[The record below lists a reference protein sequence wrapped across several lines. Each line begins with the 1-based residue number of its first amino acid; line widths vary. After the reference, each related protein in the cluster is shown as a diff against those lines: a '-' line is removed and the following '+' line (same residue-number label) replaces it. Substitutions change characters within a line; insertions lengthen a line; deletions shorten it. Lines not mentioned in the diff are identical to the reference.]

1 MNKKTFLNKLK
12 ENLEILNEEEIEDI
26 IEEYETHIN
35 EKVSSGKTEE
45 EAIKD
50 FGDFDLLVKD
60 ILSAYKIKGDYKKEI
75 HEKNIITDVI
85 DSFVNFIKE
94 FISCISNKSKNDVV
108 KFIFEFIVLIL
119 FIGILK
125 LPVIFIEKLGVVF
138 FKEFDFPFNHTLG
151 DIWKFM
157 IEIIYLILA
166 VAGIVSFVKKR
177 YMNNDYN
184 TSDELKDKNIEK
196 KEANEE
202 RTKKEKVKKEGTSF
216 TKVLIVLLKVSLIF
230 IVVPAV
236 FSFIFAL
243 ALIVVGFILLFQGV
257 PYVGIFL
264 CVVTYLIL
272 NYLFLDLSFRFIF
285 DIKLNLKALLIT
297 IISTIV
303 LFSVAIGLSFN
314 EVVNTT
320 FVDGVSNDIHLV
332 KKEKEEI
339 YSDSTLLICSNLYHT
354 NCSYEIDETLG
365 DKIEA
370 SISFYDYNYEVD
382 DNLNVTNKKEDELKV
397 KNLYNLVIDGLKKRK
412 IYNYSMLNN
421 VDLKIKISSDTKNKM
436 LEKEKKENCEGYNYC
451 NCDDNISCYG
461 YN

>member
-1 MNKKTFLNKLK
+1 MNKETFLNKLK
-12 ENLEILNEEEIEDI
+12 ESLEILNEEEIEDI

-35 EKVSSGKTEE
+35 EKVLSGKTEE

-60 ILSAYKIKGDYKKEI
+60 ILSAYKIKGDYKKDV

-94 FISCISNKSKNDVV
+94 FIGCISNKSKNDIV

-138 FKEFDFPFNHTLG
+138 FREFDFPFNHTLG
-151 DIWKFM
+151 YIWKYM
-157 IEIIYLILA
+157 IEILYLILA
-166 VAGIVSFVKKR
+166 VAGIISFVKKR
-177 YMNNDYN
+177 YMNNYEN
-184 TSDELKDKNIEK
+184 LEK
-196 KEANEE
+196 VKNEE
-202 RTKKEKVKKEGTSF
+202 KRIINNKKKEKIKKEGTTFS
-216 TKVLIVLLKVSLIF
+216 KVLIVLLKVSLVF

-243 ALIVVGFILLFQGV
+243 SLIVVGLILLFKGI

-264 CVVTYLIL
+264 CILTYLIL

-285 DIKLNLKALLIT
+285 DKKLNTKALLIT
-297 IISTIV
+297 IISTV
-303 LFSVAIGLSFN
+303 LLFSVAIGLSFN
-314 EVVNTT
+314 EIVNTT
-320 FVDGVSNDIHLV
+320 FVDGISNDIHLV

-339 YSDSTLLICSNLYHT
+339 YSDSTLLTCSNLYHT
-354 NCSYEIDETLG
+354 NCRYEIDDTLG

-370 SISFYDYNYEVD
+370 TISFYDYTYKVD
-382 DNLNVTNKKEDELKV
+382 DNLNVTNKKDNELKV
-397 KNLYNLVIDGLKKRK
+397 KNVYNLVLNGLKNRK

-421 VDLKIKISSDTKNKM
+421 VDLIIKISTDTKNKM
-436 LEKEKKENCEGYNYC
+436 LEKEKEENCKEYKYC
-451 NCDDNISCYG
+451 NCDDNISCNG
-461 YN
+461 YNED

>member
-1 MNKKTFLNKLK
+1 M
-12 ENLEILNEEEIEDI
+12 
-26 IEEYETHIN
+26 
-35 EKVSSGKTEE
+35 
-45 EAIKD
+45 
-50 FGDFDLLVKD
+50 
-60 ILSAYKIKGDYKKEI
+60 
-75 HEKNIITDVI
+75 
-85 DSFVNFIKE
+85 
-94 FISCISNKSKNDVV
+94 
-108 KFIFEFIVLIL
+108 LIL

-138 FKEFDFPFNHTLG
+138 FREFDFPFNHTLG

-184 TSDELKDKNIEK
+184 TSDAVKDKNIGKREVK
-196 KEANEE
+196 EE
-202 RTKKEKVKKEGTSF
+202 RKEKVKKEGTSF

-285 DIKLNLKALLIT
+285 DRKLHLKALLIT

-339 YSDSTLLICSNLYHT
+339 YSDSTLLTCSNLYHT
-354 NCSYEIDETLG
+354 NCSYEIDSALG

-412 IYNYSMLNN
+412 IYNYSTLND
-421 VDLKIKISSDTKNKM
+421 VDLKIKISPDTKNKM

>member
-94 FISCISNKSKNDVV
+94 FIYCISNKSKNDIV

-138 FKEFDFPFNHTLG
+138 FREFDFPFNHTLG

-196 KEANEE
+196 REVKEE
-202 RTKKEKVKKEGTSF
+202 RKEKVKKEGTSF

-285 DIKLNLKALLIT
+285 DRKLHLKALLIT

-339 YSDSTLLICSNLYHT
+339 
-354 NCSYEIDETLG
+354 
-365 DKIEA
+365 
-370 SISFYDYNYEVD
+370 
-382 DNLNVTNKKEDELKV
+382 
-397 KNLYNLVIDGLKKRK
+397 
-412 IYNYSMLNN
+412 
-421 VDLKIKISSDTKNKM
+421 
-436 LEKEKKENCEGYNYC
+436 
-451 NCDDNISCYG
+451 
-461 YN
+461 